1 MQNIQEYFSQL
12 NRRDRI
18 LLVFSLAL
26 LSFIIL
32 KFFLV
37 DGLNKKNTKLVNKST
52 LIAQQEI
59 IISKLDLNSIDS
71 ASSDSSNQFVSGFLK
86 QKNASRALKQIR
98 TTNDGSQR
106 FELEDINFT
115 TLVQLINF
123 LDEKSLAYS
132 NLQIRKT
139 KLNGVVDATITM
151 Q

>member
-37 DGLNKKNTKLVNKST
+37 DGLNKKNIKLVNKST

>member
-37 DGLNKKNTKLVNKST
+37 DGLNKKNTKLDNKST

>member
-12 NRRDRI
+12 NKRDRI

-37 DGLNKKNTKLVNKST
+37 DGLNKKNTKLVKKST
-52 LIAQQEI
+52 LITQQEI